1 MNFKKAFSLLLV
13 LTMTISFLS
22 GCSSEEIALYNLAK
36 EANSLER
43 YVAMGEVEC
52 SIDYEDALLDEFI
65 SFLDKYSF
73 LYEIKID
80 INNSLVDGS
89 YYIKDKKDNKVTPI
103 VTLKSNGETIY
114 VKIDDLLNFVNTIA
128 GDESYE
134 NPFESF
140 GDVKYISF
148 SRDDFV
154 EILSASYG
162 NYELAEQMA
171 SVYFD
176 MKSYKVKN
184 QAGMDIIGDT
194 VFEVYKDYE
203 MGIVK
208 ENGNNKY
215 SLSVNA
221 EETVAVIASLI
232 NYTIDNIEKIEAYS
246 KASLSVL
253 SESEKQALITNGI
266 TVNDLMN
273 GINEM
278 VTDISSNKEEYK
290 KEINDSLDLTKEEVK
305 RLFGNSKIDYSFEKT
320 SDNKYVGNLNVL
332 VEYKDPDTNKNLF
345 KATLSI
351 KNGYYAIDAFSVEAP
366 TENVISIKELTED
379 IYGTNYPQYNF
390 NQGVMIDLDTGYT
403 VSGFGENVVDVKV
416 IDGSSY
422 LPLRAVGELLG
433 EDIKWDNQR
442 KQPYVNAYEN
452 AFIYLDAK
460 IIEDTSF
467 VKLREIEKIG
477 YTVTWDP
484 DTNMVSIDY

>member
-1 MNFKKAFSLLLV
+1 MKWLLILV
-13 LTMTISFLS
+13 QI
-22 GCSSEEIALYNLAK
+22 
-36 EANSLER
+36 
-43 YVAMGEVEC
+43 
-52 SIDYEDALLDEFI
+52 
-65 SFLDKYSF
+65 
-73 LYEIKID
+73 
-80 INNSLVDGS
+80 
-89 YYIKDKKDNKVTPI
+89 KKD
-103 VTLKSNGETIY
+103 
-114 VKIDDLLNFVNTIA
+114 
-128 GDESYE
+128 
-134 NPFESF
+134 
-140 GDVKYISF
+140 
-148 SRDDFV
+148 
-154 EILSASYG
+154 
-162 NYELAEQMA
+162 
-171 SVYFD
+171 
-176 MKSYKVKN
+176 
-184 QAGMDIIGDT
+184 
-194 VFEVYKDYE
+194 
-203 MGIVK
+203 
-208 ENGNNKY
+208 
-215 SLSVNA
+215 
-221 EETVAVIASLI
+221 
-232 NYTIDNIEKIEAYS
+232 
-246 KASLSVL
+246 
-253 SESEKQALITNGI
+253 
-266 TVNDLMN
+266 
-273 GINEM
+273 
-278 VTDISSNKEEYK
+278 K